1 MEHLCSKTSMQF
13 IESKTVTAY
22 GDEDTLPTFA
32 VTGMS
37 PSKDQQQMAA
47 LGEPDLLCRWTPPG
61 KCTSKDEVIC
71 WSEVGGWIPSQTA
84 QSVWD
89 STLIGRTI
97 NFSYQMLWEAHGVAE
112 ESSMVGYADG
122 NVSNSRIDAG
132 LNPCSAYHQEQ
143 MLRSCS
149 EATVDVDSIDSQM
162 SAISLE
168 EHPCSDAA
176 MTSPIHEP
184 LRQYKEDSD
193 SLWLSAHSILY
204 HYKLD
209 DPMLSNLQEQSRA
222 EMVAL
227 WVSLHPH
234 GRWIAC
240 KSLTTFAPW
249 AS

>member
-1 MEHLCSKTSMQF
+1 MTMD
-13 IESKTVTAY
+13 

-71 WSEVGGWIPSQTA
+71 WSEVCGWIPSQTA

-97 NFSYQMLWEAHGVAE
+97 NFSYQMLVWQRNQAWLA
-112 ESSMVGYADG
+112 M
-122 NVSNSRIDAG
+122 
-132 LNPCSAYHQEQ
+132 Q
-143 MLRSCS
+143 M
-149 EATVDVDSIDSQM
+149 EI
-162 SAISLE
+162 
-168 EHPCSDAA
+168 DAA
-176 MTSPIHEP
+176 MTSPIHKP

-209 DPMLSNLQEQSRA
+209 DPMLSDLQEQF
-222 EMVAL
+222 L
-227 WVSLHPH
+227 Q
-234 GRWIAC
+234 
-240 KSLTTFAPW
+240 LTTISKPCLQCQIPLQTVLMDTVE
-249 AS
+249 SG